1 MNFCFFKHEN
11 DIDNHLTTTTI
22 TVTTPSKQILKL
34 EQRVLQRNCEIIPIR
49 MFFSEKNF
57 VKIEL
62 GVGTKKTM
70 GDKRDGEMKKEG
82 ERDIRRTMKGGSYD

>member
-1 MNFCFFKHEN
+1 MLIF
-11 DIDNHLTTTTI
+11 I
-22 TVTTPSKQILKL
+22 QILKL

-62 GVGTKKTM
+62 GVGIKKTM

>member
-1 MNFCFFKHEN
+1 LK
-11 DIDNHLTTTTI
+11 
-22 TVTTPSKQILKL
+22 ILKL
-34 EQRVLQRNCEIIPIR
+34 EQRALQRNCEIIPIR

-57 VKIEL
+57 VKLEL

>member
-1 MNFCFFKHEN
+1 
-11 DIDNHLTTTTI
+11 
-22 TVTTPSKQILKL
+22 
-34 EQRVLQRNCEIIPIR
+34 

-57 VKIEL
+57 VKLEL

-82 ERDIRRTMKGGSYD
+82 ERDIRRTMKGGSHD

>member
-1 MNFCFFKHEN
+1 
-11 DIDNHLTTTTI
+11 
-22 TVTTPSKQILKL
+22 
-34 EQRVLQRNCEIIPIR
+34 

-57 VKIEL
+57 VKVEL

-82 ERDIRRTMKGGSYD
+82 ERSIQRVMKGGSYDWNNI